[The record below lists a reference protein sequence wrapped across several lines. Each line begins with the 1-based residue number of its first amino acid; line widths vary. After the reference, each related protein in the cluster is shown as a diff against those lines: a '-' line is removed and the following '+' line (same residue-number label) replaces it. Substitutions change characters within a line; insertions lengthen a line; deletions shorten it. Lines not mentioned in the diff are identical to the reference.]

1 MLNNSLVLLKDK
13 VWKLEFWEMKR
24 ELKIKNEKKNKL
36 WECFKAEKSQ
46 DKIVSKMEKE
56 QMCFRNTNP

>member
-24 ELKIKNEKKNKL
+24 ELKIKNEKKINFGSVL
-36 WECFKAEKSQ
+36 S
-46 DKIVSKMEKE
+46 
-56 QMCFRNTNP
+56 

>member
-1 MLNNSLVLLKDK
+1 METRVLGNEERTKDQK
-13 VWKLEFWEMKR
+13 W
-24 ELKIKNEKKNKL
+24 KKNKL